1 MSGKSLTNRF
11 VSVIL
16 GVICILTI
24 SFSTIGSFPLL
35 TQSAHANPILTVNFD
50 KDHDGGDY
58 DNVRGTNL
66 EECLQ
71 ICASDPNCQ
80 AYTYNPQGIAG
91 DGYPVCWLKDQAN
104 GLSNVPPYIHVAT
117 GEVIER

>member
-11 VSVIL
+11 FSVIL

-24 SFSTIGSFPLL
+24 SFSTIGNFPLL
-35 TQSAHANPILTVNFD
+35 TQSASANPLLTVDFD
-50 KDHDGGDY
+50 KDHAGGDY

-71 ICASDPNCQ
+71 ICGQDPNCQ
-80 AYTYNPQGIAG
+80 AYTYNPQGIGG
-91 DGYPVCWLKDQAN
+91 DGYPVCWLKDQVN
-104 GLSNVPPYIHVAT
+104 PLSDVPSSIHAAT
-117 GEVIER
+117 GQVLKR

>member
-11 VSVIL
+11 FSVIL
-16 GVICILTI
+16 GVICILSI
-24 SFSTIGSFPLL
+24 SFSTIGNFPLL

-50 KDHDGGDY
+50 KDHRGGDY

-80 AYTYNPQGIAG
+80 AYTYNPQGIG
-91 DGYPVCWLKDQAN
+91 RDGYPVCWLKDQAN
-104 GLSNVPPYIHVAT
+104 SLINISPDIHAAT
-117 GEVIER
+117 GEVLER